1 MNSISSPT
9 SHASCSTSQASYP
22 EDLINSTLVSLFYL
36 TSDGGFMSKNGYMP
50 CHREKDGKLQIEVIT
65 NDYSFWINAKE
76 ISLRLNEMQ
85 RRRLM
90 SDRSVHYAIVDG
102 NGKFRCNH
110 RIKSWKEMQ
119 LEQYQDMSRGCMQ

>member
-22 EDLINSTLVSLFYL
+22 DDLINSTLVSLFYL

-65 NDYSFWINAKE
+65 NDYSFWIIQVMEYWLHDEK
-76 ISLRLNEMQ
+76 Q
-85 RRRLM
+85 TQK
-90 SDRSVHYAIVDG
+90 DG
-102 NGKFRCNH
+102 
-110 RIKSWKEMQ
+110 
-119 LEQYQDMSRGCMQ
+119 

>member
-1 MNSISSPT
+1 M
-9 SHASCSTSQASYP
+9 
-22 EDLINSTLVSLFYL
+22 
-36 TSDGGFMSKNGYMP
+36 
-50 CHREKDGKLQIEVIT
+50 
-65 NDYSFWINAKE
+65 NAKE

-90 SDRSVHYAIVDG
+90 SDRSVHYAIDDG

-119 LEQYQDMSRGCMQ
+119 LEQYQDMSRGYMQ

>member
-22 EDLINSTLVSLFYL
+22 DDLINSTLVLLFYL

-65 NDYSFWINAKE
+65 NDYSFWMA
-76 ISLRLNEMQ
+76 SRT
-85 RRRLM
+85 
-90 SDRSVHYAIVDG
+90 SVQTFQQFPDIAT
-102 NGKFRCNH
+102 GK
-110 RIKSWKEMQ
+110 IIQ
-119 LEQYQDMSRGCMQ
+119 

>member
-22 EDLINSTLVSLFYL
+22 DDLINSTLVSLFYL

-65 NDYSFWINAKE
+65 NDYSFWMNAKE
-76 ISLRLNEMQ
+76 ISLRLNEMLQ
-85 RRRLM
+85 IISLRACGRHAEADRLEGVK
-90 SDRSVHYAIVDG
+90 R
-102 NGKFRCNH
+102 
-110 RIKSWKEMQ
+110 
-119 LEQYQDMSRGCMQ
+119 

>member
-9 SHASCSTSQASYP
+9 SHASCSTSQASYLD
-22 EDLINSTLVSLFYL
+22 DLINSTLVSLFYL

-65 NDYSFWINAKE
+65 NDYSFWMNAKE

-90 SDRSVHYAIVDG
+90 SDRSVHYAIVD
-102 NGKFRCNH
+102 
-110 RIKSWKEMQ
+110 
-119 LEQYQDMSRGCMQ
+119 